1 MQLRHFTLDALT
13 ETVYGEGQYFFYYNR
28 EKILQAWTVSKRD
41 DLKIEIKSFKEAS
54 KGSMSLSDLYILE
67 LPLNLKGINES
78 GLLIFETEKG
88 ILECSADSRQ
98 IRITARE
105 KTIKEANESEVHKTE
120 SRFPGMIQ
128 CDSCELNDIRLSRFV
143 SHSMHEEHA
152 QIFREFFLLLQATS
166 KAKMSKTN
174 DEIIIAGN
182 PRIDKNLRLIQANQ
196 EELFHIPVNIAS
208 LEYQAPNKNVKIIG
222 WNQKEVE
229 ILDVIISCKTQKMF
243 TIINRK
249 NVKTNGALLEEMS
262 TRCLEHSQRLIIW
275 RDLLN
280 PCSFYCLQ

>member
-1 MQLRHFTLDALT
+1 MQLHHFTLDALT

-105 KTIKEANESEVHKTE
+105 KIIKEANDSEVHKTE

-182 PRIDKNLRLIQANQ
+182 PKSI
-196 EELFHIPVNIAS
+196 
-208 LEYQAPNKNVKIIG
+208 
-222 WNQKEVE
+222 
-229 ILDVIISCKTQKMF
+229 KTS
-243 TIINRK
+243 N
-249 NVKTNGALLEEMS
+249 
-262 TRCLEHSQRLIIW
+262 
-275 RDLLN
+275 
-280 PCSFYCLQ
+280 